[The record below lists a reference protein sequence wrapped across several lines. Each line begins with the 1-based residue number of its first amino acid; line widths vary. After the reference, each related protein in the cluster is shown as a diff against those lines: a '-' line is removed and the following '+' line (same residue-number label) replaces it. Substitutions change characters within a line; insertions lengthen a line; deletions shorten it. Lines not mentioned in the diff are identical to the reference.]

1 MIAPDNTLVMVKTPN
16 GAFRCITNLVS
27 VELQRNSETGRAR
40 FSLSREASG
49 QRLSQAISGI
59 AAAPLTFR
67 VVYRDA
73 DLEEVLAYDLR
84 TAWDFEH
91 DTLRLEATPPNGKA
105 LDEVVYCVDFVI
117 EPELEGM

>member
-1 MIAPDNTLVMVKTPN
+1 MA
-16 GAFRCITNLVS
+16 
-27 VELQRNSETGRAR
+27 
-40 FSLSREASG
+40 REASG

-105 LDEVVYCVDFVI
+105 LDEVVYYVDFVTG
-117 EPELEGM
+117 PKLEDL